1 VPVCREKAL
10 LAGYPLTIK
19 IAIEGPNPPDRRLRM
34 FEELRKYPIDPDQPR
49 RRRILQAA
57 LTPEE
62 YAFLERLRGA
72 P

>member
-1 VPVCREKAL
+1 
-10 LAGYPLTIK
+10 
-19 IAIEGPNPPDRRLRM
+19 M